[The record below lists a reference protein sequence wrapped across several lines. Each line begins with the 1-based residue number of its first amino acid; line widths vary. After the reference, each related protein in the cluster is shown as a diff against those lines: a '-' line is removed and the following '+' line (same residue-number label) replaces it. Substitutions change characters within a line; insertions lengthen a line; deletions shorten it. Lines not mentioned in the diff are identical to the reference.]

1 MADNFAVNLFR
12 VIHPRRERRY
22 RPRGLN
28 IDGLNDSELRA
39 RYRFGR
45 NSINY
50 ITNLLYEDLVRDT
63 QRGHALEPEQQ
74 VLIALRF
81 FASGSFLQVIGD
93 SLGVDKS
100 TVSRTVR
107 DVSVAL
113 NRRQHQFIKWPSND
127 EFDRIKNNFFLL
139 TGFPS
144 VIGCVDCTHVRI
156 QAPHSNENNYV
167 NRKRYH
173 SINVQGIC
181 DHEGTCT
188 EKFLIINSL
197 YQQFKLN

>member
-1 MADNFAVNLFR
+1 MDNFAVNLFR
-12 VIHPRRERRY
+12 VIHPRC
-22 RPRGLN
+22 
-28 IDGLNDSELRA
+28 ELRA
-39 RYRFGR
+39 RCRFGR

-63 QRGHALEPEQQ
+63 QRGHALEPEGQ

-107 DVSVAL
+107 DVSVAH
-113 NRRQHQFIKWPSND
+113 NRRQHQFIKWPSSD
-127 EFDRIKNNFFLL
+127 EFDRIKNHFFLL

-144 VIGCVDCTHVRI
+144 VIGCVDCTHVGI
-156 QAPHSNENNYV
+156 QALHSNENHYV
-167 NRKRYH
+167 NRKDTTRLTFKEFV
-173 SINVQGIC
+173 ITKV
-181 DHEGTCT
+181 
-188 EKFLIINSL
+188 LVLRNS
-197 YQQFKLN
+197 